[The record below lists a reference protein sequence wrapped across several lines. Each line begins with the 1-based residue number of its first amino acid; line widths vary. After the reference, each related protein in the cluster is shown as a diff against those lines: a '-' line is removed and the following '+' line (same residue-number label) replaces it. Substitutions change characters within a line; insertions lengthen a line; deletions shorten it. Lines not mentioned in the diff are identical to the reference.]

1 MARDVNVSGDVFGG
15 WLMSQADIAG
25 SILAYRLARGRVA
38 TVAVR
43 QFDFRKPVFVG
54 DVVSFYASVERIG
67 TTSITVALRILA
79 DRRSRTAVYQEE
91 RVLVAETVLVYVAID
106 QDRRPRPVPPL
117 PETPA
122 RPR

>member
-122 RPR
+122 HPR